1 MPSSPRAPLGGAG
14 DQPARRVPGPPRDHR
29 AAAPRTGPVPATA
42 LQEAALGLTGE
53 SGQVRP
59 SAFTTHYAEC
69 FAELGGAAAPTRI
82 RCSPPCWRPISCAI
96 SGCGRNPT
104 ASTRLGPGRRLF
116 CLRESQD
123 AAHCQPGAFAKKSTG
138 NTRDDESPHRG
149 GEALSHRAAAA
160 RHLPDGTRQG
170 PGRTTGCR
178 QDPHGTR
185 LPRLP
190 PPPAGSGQ
198 PANPRQRRFSC
209 RPRAAGRT
217 AASRPRAA
225 ARRPPAAWPRA
236 WVSPRPLSCSG
247 QTVAT
252 RWSRP
257 VSILFS
263 WASGGRLSQVPVRG
277 WARHCSCGWRDPSAR
292 PPGTGSTSRPA
303 RAGSGRTIRC
313 GGSTPT
319 RPCASAGSAPCSGS
333 PCTLWRWP
341 PSPGLLRRHQRCHPR
356 AGRRSLR
363 CEGAPGGQTVP
374 GPRIIEARPVR

>member
-1 MPSSPRAPLGGAG
+1 MTKAHTVGV
-14 DQPARRVPGPPRDHR
+14 RRF
-29 AAAPRTGPVPATA
+29 RTGPLP
-42 LQEAALGLTGE
+42 
-53 SGQVRP
+53 
-59 SAFTTHYAEC
+59 
-69 FAELGGAAAPTRI
+69 
-82 RCSPPCWRPISCAI
+82 
-96 SGCGRNPT
+96 
-104 ASTRLGPGRRLF
+104 
-116 CLRESQD
+116 
-123 AAHCQPGAFAKKSTG
+123 
-138 NTRDDESPHRG
+138 RG
-149 GEALSHRAAAA
+149 TS
-160 RHLPDGTRQG
+160 PDGTRQG

-190 PPPAGSGQ
+190 L
-198 PANPRQRRFSC
+198 PRQDQGSRRTPGDGASAAA
-209 RPRAAGRT
+209 PGLRART
-217 AASRPRAA
+217 AAPWPRAA
-225 ARRPPAAWPRA
+225 ARRPPAAGPRA
-236 WVSPRPLSCSG
+236 RFSPRPLSCSG

-292 PPGTGSTSRPA
+292 PPGTGSTSRPV

-313 GGSTPT
+313 GGCTPT
-319 RPCASAGSAPCSGS
+319 RPCSSAGSAPCSGS

-341 PSPGLLRRHQRCHPR
+341 PSPGLHRRHQRCHPR

-363 CEGAPGGQTVP
+363 CEGVPGGQTVP